1 MKTLFSSIHVNQD
14 YDDEVLKGAVRL
26 ACDELIEADRFNSAT
41 ISAVLDILA
50 LAILQK
56 FTEGERSCEL
66 LASYAVA
73 KVRKNFRPK
82 LH

>member
-1 MKTLFSSIHVNQD
+1 MKTLVSSIPVNQD
-14 YDDEVLKGAVRL
+14 CDDDVLRGAVRL
-26 ACDELIEADRFNSAT
+26 ACDELIEADRLNSAT

-56 FTEGERSCEL
+56 FIAGERSCDLIAE
-66 LASYAVA
+66 YAVA
-73 KVRKNFRPK
+73 EVRKKFRPK

>member
-1 MKTLFSSIHVNQD
+1 MKTLFSSTHINQD
-14 YDDEVLKGAVRL
+14 RDDDVLKGAIRL
-26 ACDELIEADRFNSAT
+26 ACDELIETDRFNSAT

-56 FTEGERSCEL
+56 FTDGERSCDLIAE
-66 LASYAVA
+66 YAVA
-73 KVRKNFRPK
+73 KVRANFRLK